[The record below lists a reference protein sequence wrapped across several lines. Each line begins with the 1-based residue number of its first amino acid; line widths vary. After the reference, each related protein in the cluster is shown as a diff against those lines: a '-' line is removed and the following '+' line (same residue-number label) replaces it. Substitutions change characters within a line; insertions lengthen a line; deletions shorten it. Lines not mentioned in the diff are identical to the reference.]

1 MRVSTIR
8 LSVLVLGVAL
18 LATPARA
25 QAQDRGDRNKLTQVE
40 IAEAGSSI
48 ATAREAVRILR
59 PQWLSPPRG
68 RSASSDVLGMGGGM
82 QTVIVYVDDKRQP
95 DLEPSLAI
103 VPASRILEMRYLDQN
118 RAVLLRGP
126 GHENGVIEIT
136 TIDKRK

>member
-1 MRVSTIR
+1 MRVPTIR

-25 QAQDRGDRNKLTQVE
+25 QEKDRGDRNKLTQVE

-48 ATAREAVRILR
+48 MTAREAVRILR

-68 RSASSDVLGMGGGM
+68 RSASSDMLGTGGGS
-82 QTVIVYVDDKRQP
+82 QTVIIYIDDRRQP
-95 DLEPSLAI
+95 DIESLAI
-103 VPASRILEMRYLDQN
+103 VPASKILEMKYLDQN

-126 GHENGVIEIT
+126 GHESGVIEVT
-136 TIDKRK
+136 TTDKRK